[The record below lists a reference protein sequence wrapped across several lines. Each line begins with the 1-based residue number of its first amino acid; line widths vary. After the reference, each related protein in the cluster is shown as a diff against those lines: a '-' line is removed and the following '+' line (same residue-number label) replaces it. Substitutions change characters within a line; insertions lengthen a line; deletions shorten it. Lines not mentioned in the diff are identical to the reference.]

1 MLKKI
6 LSINPQEVKFLGS
19 AVLPFAAMAVSKV
32 FSPILKSAV
41 KGPPERMLLWQ
52 YLYPPRERAI
62 LSSIPIPIDVREG
75 VHNPPDRGGHPP
87 RFF

>member
-32 FSPILKSAV
+32 FSPILKSVVKSAPGTHAPLAV
-41 KGPPERMLLWQ
+41 PVSPQGTGYFVK
-52 YLYPPRERAI
+52 
-62 LSSIPIPIDVREG
+62 
-75 VHNPPDRGGHPP
+75 HPDSYR
-87 RFF
+87 R